1 MAASNDLQ
9 NLIDKAIADKTFQ
22 ITWKGQRL
30 TVEDARGVLKKLKE
44 DEKKVSGEEKRA
56 SFEVSRALAN
66 ARTRL
71 TDVTRNYDAVT
82 KNPNSTSAQLR
93 AALNA
98 VNTAQ
103 AEVDRLTGTKT
114 PAPTTTT
121 PTRRTVTRTE
131 REGAPVR
138 QPVTESVVTET
149 PATTE
154 EQPAQPA
161 ADEGTTPV
169 RRQRR
174 GRKEVAPVSDDFLD
188 ELAARFPAYA
198 DWTSEQAIAYFG
210 DDLIQVLREISDGT
224 LDPDSDVGRAAI
236 ERRFESTNY
245 WLTVDDAVKKWD
257 AYSDTQ
263 RSRLVVEQKR
273 SLAQAFGDLQLD
285 DATLTDLATTIQRT
299 GLNEIGAKQLVYGR
313 AFQRPASSAL
323 DTRAIALD
331 SADADKIRSIARAYG
346 YNPLDIDS
354 QIEAIL
360 SGQQYGPTGTVLTE
374 ESFRQ
379 KAQRYAK
386 GQYSW
391 LSDQF
396 DAGLT
401 LNDIMGNYTE
411 IASRVLEIDPSA
423 IDYVGDPKWQEA
435 LGTASSGQ
443 LPLNQW
449 VQKLK
454 SDPQYGYQYTN
465 QANAEV
471 SKIVSDLE
479 KAFGFRR

>member
-1 MAASNDLQ
+1 MAASDDLQ
-9 NLIDKAIADKTFQ
+9 KLIDAAITEKTFLVN
-22 ITWKGQRL
+22 WKGQRL
-30 TVEDARGVLKKLKE
+30 TIEEARSVLKKVKT
-44 DEKKVSGEEKRA
+44 DEKKLAGEQKRA
-56 SFEVSRALAN
+56 GFEVSRALAD

-71 TDVTRNYDAVT
+71 TTVTRNYDAVT

-93 AALNA
+93 DALNS

-103 AEVDRLTGTKT
+103 AEVNRLSG
-114 PAPTTTT
+114 TTTT
-121 PTRRTVTRTE
+121 PAAAPAAATTSRPGRTLREETTVVTTPTVE
-131 REGAPVR
+131 EAPP
-138 QPVTESVVTET
+138 PVTETVTET
-149 PATTE
+149 TPAGTTE
-154 EQPAQPA
+154 
-161 ADEGTTPV
+161 TPS
-169 RRQRR
+169 RR
-174 GRKEVAPVSDDFLD
+174 GGRKKQQQVSDNFLD

-198 DWTSEQAIAYFG
+198 DWTTEQAIGYFG
-210 DDLIQVLREISDGT
+210 EDLVQVLREISNGT
-224 LDPDSDVGRAAI
+224 LDPDTDVGRAAI
-236 ERRFESTNY
+236 ERRIESTNY

-257 AYSDTQ
+257 SYSETQ
-263 RSRLVVEQKR
+263 QSRLIVEQKR
-273 SLAQAFGDLQLD
+273 SLAQAFGELQLD
-285 DATLTDLATTIQRT
+285 DASLTDLATTIQRT
-299 GLNEIGAKQLVYGR
+299 GLNDLGAKQLVYGR
-313 AFQRPASSAL
+313 AFQRPETSAF

-331 SADADKIRSIARAYG
+331 SADADKIRSIAKAYG
-346 YNPLDIDS
+346 YNPLDIDK

-401 LNDIMGNYTE
+401 LNDIMGNYTD
-411 IASRVLEIDPSA
+411 IASRVLEIDPTA
-423 IDYVGDPKWQEA
+423 IDYANDPKWQEA
-435 LGTASSGQ
+435 LGTAATGQ

-471 SKIVSDLE
+471 SKIVRDLE
-479 KAFGFRR
+479 KAFGFTR